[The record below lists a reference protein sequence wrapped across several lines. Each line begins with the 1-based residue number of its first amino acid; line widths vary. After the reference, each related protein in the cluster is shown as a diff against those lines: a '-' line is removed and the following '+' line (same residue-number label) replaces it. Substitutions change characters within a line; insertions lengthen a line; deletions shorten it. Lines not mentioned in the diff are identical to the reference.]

1 MLGFKRIVFI
11 EPWWNC
17 EPGDTARV
25 PNKVAGALVAMKI
38 ARPLPDEVDQQTGV
52 VRSESPNRGRDRNIP
67 QKTGG

>member
-38 ARPLPDEVDQQTGV
+38 ARPLPDE
-52 VRSESPNRGRDRNIP
+52 RDNQPGDRLEARRERP
-67 QKTGG
+67 